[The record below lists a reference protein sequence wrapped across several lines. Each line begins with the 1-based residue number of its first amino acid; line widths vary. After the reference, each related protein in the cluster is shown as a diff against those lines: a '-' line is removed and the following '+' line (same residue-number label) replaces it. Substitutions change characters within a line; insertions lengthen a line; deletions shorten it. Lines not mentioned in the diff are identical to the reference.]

1 MLQIILISTNYDI
14 YTVLHDSINFKQ
26 YEKPQ
31 KEVPVNSEV
40 LKALMEQESLHNGV
54 AGMSALQ
61 EDRQCNC
68 FLKFYLIQG
77 VPFDFLVWNTLYL
90 FLQCVIPPP
99 LNYINYFL

>member
-1 MLQIILISTNYDI
+1 MQIILISTNYDI

-77 VPFDFLVWNTLYL
+77 VPFDFLVWNTLY
-90 FLQCVIPPP
+90 FIPSVCYPSS
-99 LNYINYFL
+99 F

>member
-68 FLKFYLIQG
+68 FFEILS
-77 VPFDFLVWNTLYL
+77 NTG
-90 FLQCVIPPP
+90 CSI
-99 LNYINYFL
+99 

>member
-68 FLKFYLIQG
+68 FLKFYPIQG
-77 VPFDFLVWNTLYL
+77 VPY
-90 FLQCVIPPP
+90 
-99 LNYINYFL
+99 